1 MDVVVEGKR
10 YRTAAATLLA
20 SGPAW
25 DERLG
30 DDPRR
35 LLEVRV
41 GGLDLSAIVGGRG
54 WERLGWQAFL
64 FRTQKGN
71 YFVQFQS
78 TWPGERDRLLP
89 LGLDEA
95 MRLYGE
101 LPDKKTSFEE
111 HSRAW
116 RLRRPE
122 AYSLREKHWLGRLR
136 TTRRQTSSEFG
147 LPTTIR
153 E

>member
-1 MDVVVEGKR
+1 MQPHMMDVVVEGKR

-20 SGPAW
+20 SGPTS

-30 DDPRR
+30 DKPRR

-64 FRTQKGN
+64 FRTPKGN

-78 TWPGERDRLLP
+78 TWPGDRDRLFP
-89 LGLDEA
+89 LSQDEA

-101 LPDKKTSFEE
+101 LPEKKVSFGDAFPCVEIEE
-111 HSRAW
+111 A
-116 RLRRPE
+116 
-122 AYSLREKHWLGRLR
+122 
-136 TTRRQTSSEFG
+136 
-147 LPTTIR
+147 
-153 E
+153 

>member
-1 MDVVVEGKR
+1 MGPHLMDVVVEGKR

-25 DERLG
+25 DARLG
-30 DDPRR
+30 DEPRR

-41 GGLDLSAIVGGRG
+41 GGVDLSAVAGGRG

-71 YFVQFQS
+71 YFAQFQS

-89 LGLDEA
+89 LSLNEA

-101 LPDKKTSFEE
+101 LPEKKVSFEQAFPGVE
-111 HSRAW
+111 IE
-116 RLRRPE
+116 E
-122 AYSLREKHWLGRLR
+122 A
-136 TTRRQTSSEFG
+136 
-147 LPTTIR
+147 
-153 E
+153 

>member
-1 MDVVVEGKR
+1 LMDVVVDGKR
-10 YRTAAATLLA
+10 YRTAAASLLA
-20 SGPAW
+20 SGPGS

-30 DDPRR
+30 DERRR

-41 GGLDLSAIVGGRG
+41 GGVVLSAVVGGRG

-78 TWPGERDRLLP
+78 TWLGERDRLLP
-89 LGLDEA
+89 LSLDEA

-101 LPDKKTSFEE
+101 LPDKKASFEE
-111 HSRAW
+111 AF
-116 RLRRPE
+116 PGVEIEE
-122 AYSLREKHWLGRLR
+122 A
-136 TTRRQTSSEFG
+136 
-147 LPTTIR
+147 
-153 E
+153 

>member
-1 MDVVVEGKR
+1 MGPHLMDVVVEGKR
-10 YRTAAATLLA
+10 YRTAGATLLA

-41 GGLDLSAIVGGRG
+41 GGIDLSAVIAGHS

-64 FRTQKGN
+64 LRTAKGN
-71 YFVQFQS
+71 HFVQFQS
-78 TWPGERDRLLP
+78 AWPGERDRLLP
-89 LGLDEA
+89 LSLDEA

-101 LPDKKTSFEE
+101 LPEKKVSFEE
-111 HSRAW
+111 AF
-116 RLRRPE
+116 PGVEIEE
-122 AYSLREKHWLGRLR
+122 A
-136 TTRRQTSSEFG
+136 
-147 LPTTIR
+147 
-153 E
+153 

>member
-1 MDVVVEGKR
+1 MGPHLMNVVVEGKR

-41 GGLDLSAIVGGRG
+41 GGVDLSAVVAGRG

-64 FRTQKGN
+64 FRTAKGN
-71 YFVQFQS
+71 HFVQFQS
-78 TWPGERDRLLP
+78 NWPGERDRLL
-89 LGLDEA
+89 
-95 MRLYGE
+95 R
-101 LPDKKTSFEE
+101 
-111 HSRAW
+111 
-116 RLRRPE
+116 
-122 AYSLREKHWLGRLR
+122 
-136 TTRRQTSSEFG
+136 
-147 LPTTIR
+147 
-153 E
+153 